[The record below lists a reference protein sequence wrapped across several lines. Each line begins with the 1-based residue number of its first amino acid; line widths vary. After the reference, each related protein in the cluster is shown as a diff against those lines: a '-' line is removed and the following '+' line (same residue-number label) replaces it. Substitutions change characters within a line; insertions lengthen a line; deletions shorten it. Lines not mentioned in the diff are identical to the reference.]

1 MVSARFRRHSR
12 RAAKSLRS
20 KRLFSQGCEVG
31 FHLEVPSF
39 QLAAYVGHLQEE
51 IHPTVQKGC
60 EITSQQKGD
69 FATLWKMLPS
79 AWSDRLAMAVT
90 SSFQLRI
97 VHRLKHWIVD
107 FLRFEM
113 VYSMHQLDFRKCS
126 KSGCYNCHQE
136 YFMADFS
143 LLPLLAFRIC
153 SWQMTSKLYP
163 RFLKSLLNLELLW

>member
-12 RAAKSLRS
+12 KAAKSLRNN
-20 KRLFSQGCEVG
+20 KLFSQGCEVG
-31 FHLEVPSF
+31 FHLEVLSF
-39 QLAAYVGHLQEE
+39 QLVAYIGHLQKE

-79 AWSDRLAMAVT
+79 AWSDWFAMAVT
-90 SSFQLRI
+90 SSFQLQI

-113 VYSMHQLDFRKCS
+113 VYSMHQLEFRKCS

-136 YFMADFS
+136 YASWQILLTFS
-143 LLPLLAFRIC
+143 PCIPDLLLANDFQALPKIPHY
-153 SWQMTSKLYP
+153 SPQS
-163 RFLKSLLNLELLW
+163 